1 MLRSAL
7 ISAATALGLALI
19 TPPAA
24 EARASNLDDAALSAE
39 IQKTR
44 SDNPWQ
50 QVARLELLA
59 KDKRLTKTQ
68 RATVLY
74 RIALLYGGLAPDKP
88 RAVATY
94 QEMLKL
100 DPKHPMAERAR
111 ENIDYANTQ
120 MGHIRRRIELQQNSV
135 DDRMMMGDYETL
147 ISEMKSG
154 QRPRQVTEIE
164 ARNLYYAGWFCKNRG
179 MMGIGSMNTEQITV
193 GPCETRQNPI
203 NINPLLR
210 L

>member
-1 MLRSAL
+1 MVRSAL
-7 ISAATALGLALI
+7 ISAAIALGLALI
-19 TPPAA
+19 AAPAA
-24 EARASNLDDAALSAE
+24 EALANNLDDASLSAE

-50 QVARLELLA
+50 HVARLELLA
-59 KDKRLTKTQ
+59 KDKRLAKTQ

-100 DPKHPMAERAR
+100 DPMHPMAERAR

-120 MGHIRRRIELQQNSV
+120 MGHIRQRIEQGRGSV

-147 ISEMKSG
+147 INEMKSG
-154 QRPRQVTEIE
+154 QWPRQLAETE
-164 ARNLYYAGWFCKNRG
+164 ARNLYYAGWFCERPGG
-179 MMGIGSMNTEQITV
+179 MPIGSTNTENLMV
-193 GPCETRQNPI
+193 RPCETRQNPI
-203 NINPLLR
+203 NINPLRR